1 MSVFSL
7 VILTLVGI
15 FAGAFG
21 SMLGLGG
28 GIILV
33 PALFYLPSLIS
44 GVPPITPQL
53 AVGTSL
59 MLIII
64 TSLSSTL
71 SYSKKKLIDVSSALL
86 FFVGSAPGSILGAWL
101 STRFDSKSF
110 TLYYGLFM
118 LLMLVI
124 LTYRKRLSPRN
135 MNWKI
140 TKTYVDVSGQTY
152 TYGYSRSLAIII
164 AFVVGTMSSV
174 FGIGGGALLVPF
186 MLVLFRFPPHMA
198 AATSM
203 LVILLSSIVGS
214 VTHVALGHI
223 IWSAV
228 LAIAP
233 GAWIGGKLGS
243 TLAGKLPGNRIELIL
258 RLVLLFLAIR
268 MLWHGL
274 VA

>member
-1 MSVFSL
+1 MSVFSFI
-7 VILTLVGI
+7 ILTLVGI
-15 FAGAFG
+15 FAGTFG

-33 PALFYLPSLIS
+33 PALFYLPSLIP
-44 GVPPITPQL
+44 GIPPITPQL

-64 TSLSSTL
+64 TALSSTL
-71 SYSKKKLIDVSSALL
+71 SYAKKKLVDVPSAFL
-86 FFVGSAPGSILGAWL
+86 FFVGSAPGSVLGAWL
-101 STRFDSKSF
+101 STRFDSRSF

-118 LLMLVI
+118 LFMLII

-135 MNWKI
+135 MKWK
-140 TKTYVDVSGQTY
+140 TTRTYVDVSGQTY
-152 TYGYSRSLAIII
+152 TYGYSRPLAVSL
-164 AFVVGTMSSV
+164 AFVVGTLSSV

-186 MLVLFRFPPHMA
+186 MLVLFRFPAHVA

-214 VTHVALGHI
+214 FTHITLGHI
-223 IWSAV
+223 VWGAV
-228 LAIAP
+228 LATAP

-243 TLAGKLPGNRIELIL
+243 ILSSKLSGNRIELIL
-258 RLVLLFLAIR
+258 RLVLLLIAVR
-268 MLWHGL
+268 MLWQGL
-274 VA
+274 SA